1 MTSRSQPI
9 APHPPIVGGLIRGL
23 PKGSQPNNDI
33 TSLNM
38 SVVDDITALHAAGD
52 RTIYDDRTYEVTDIS
67 RLTTRGIDINTLS
80 TKLSK
85 ELLCTIDDRSDDL
98 TRDEMLVAPN
108 RRGDED
114 AIDSP
119 HAQQVVNVHNQR
131 ILCYT
136 LPDREVTR
144 LTPIDVGQRRL
155 RARTICMHDVTIGFI
170 SPEDIGDDLTESL
183 RIKALVYVADGSMH
197 ILLGG

>member
-1 MTSRSQPI
+1 MTSGSQPI
-9 APHPPIVGGLIRGL
+9 TPHPSIVGDLIRGL
-23 PKGSQPNNDI
+23 PKGSQPNDNI

-38 SVVDDITALHAAGD
+38 SVVDDITALHTAGD
-52 RTIYDDRTYEVTDIS
+52 RAIYDDRTYEVTDIS
-67 RLTTRGIDINTLS
+67 RLTTRSIDTNTLS

-85 ELLCTIDDRSDDL
+85 KLLSTVDDRSDDL

-119 HAQQVVNVHNQR
+119 HTQQVVDIHDQR

-183 RIKALVYVADGSMH
+183 RIKALVYVAYGSMH

>member
-1 MTSRSQPI
+1 
-9 APHPPIVGGLIRGL
+9 
-23 PKGSQPNNDI
+23 
-33 TSLNM
+33 
-38 SVVDDITALHAAGD
+38 
-52 RTIYDDRTYEVTDIS
+52 
-67 RLTTRGIDINTLS
+67 
-80 TKLSK
+80 
-85 ELLCTIDDRSDDL
+85 
-98 TRDEMLVAPN
+98 MLVAPN
-108 RRGDED
+108 RRRDKD
-114 AIDSP
+114 PIDSP

-131 ILCYT
+131 ILRDT

>member
-1 MTSRSQPI
+1 
-9 APHPPIVGGLIRGL
+9 
-23 PKGSQPNNDI
+23 
-33 TSLNM
+33 M

-52 RTIYDDRTYEVTDIS
+52 RTIDNDRADEVTDIS
-67 RLTTRGIDINTLS
+67 RLTTRSIDTNTLS

-85 ELLCTIDDRSDDL
+85 KLLSTVDDRSDDL
-98 TRDEMLVAPN
+98 TRDKMLVAPN
-108 RRGDED
+108 RRRDKD
-114 AIDSP
+114 PINST

-131 ILCYT
+131 ILRDT
-136 LPDREVTR
+136 LPNREVTR

>member
-38 SVVDDITALHAAGD
+38 SVVDDITALHTAGD
-52 RTIYDDRTYEVTDIS
+52 RTIDDDRTYEVTDVS
-67 RLTTRGIDINTLS
+67 RLTTRGIDPNALS

-98 TRDEMLVAPN
+98 TWDEMLVATN
-108 RRGDED
+108 RRGDKD
-114 AIDSP
+114 PINST
-119 HAQQVVNVHNQR
+119 HTQQVVDVHDQR
-131 ILCYT
+131 ILRYT

-144 LTPIDVGQRRL
+144 LTPIDIGQRRL
-155 RARTICMHDVTIGFI
+155 CARTICMHDVTIGFI
-170 SPEDIGDDLTESL
+170 SAEDIGDDLTESL

>member
-38 SVVDDITALHAAGD
+38 SVVDNITTLHAAGD
-52 RTIYDDRTYEVTDIS
+52 RTIDNDRADEVTDIS
-67 RLTTRGIDINTLS
+67 RLSTCSIDTNTLS

-85 ELLCTIDDRSDDL
+85 KLLSTVDDRSDDL

-119 HAQQVVNVHNQR
+119 HTQQVVDIHDQR

-183 RIKALVYVADGSMH
+183 RIKALVYVAYGSMH

>member
-1 MTSRSQPI
+1 
-9 APHPPIVGGLIRGL
+9 
-23 PKGSQPNNDI
+23 
-33 TSLNM
+33 
-38 SVVDDITALHAAGD
+38 
-52 RTIYDDRTYEVTDIS
+52 
-67 RLTTRGIDINTLS
+67 
-80 TKLSK
+80 
-85 ELLCTIDDRSDDL
+85 
-98 TRDEMLVAPN
+98 MLVAPN

-119 HAQQVVNVHNQR
+119 HTQQVVDIHDQR

-155 RARTICMHDVTIGFI
+155 CARTICMHDVTIGFI

>member
-1 MTSRSQPI
+1 
-9 APHPPIVGGLIRGL
+9 
-23 PKGSQPNNDI
+23 
-33 TSLNM
+33 M

-67 RLTTRGIDINTLS
+67 RLTTRGIDTNTLS

-85 ELLCTIDDRSDDL
+85 KLLSTVDDRSDDL

-119 HAQQVVNVHNQR
+119 PRTA
-131 ILCYT
+131 
-136 LPDREVTR
+136 
-144 LTPIDVGQRRL
+144 GRRY
-155 RARTICMHDVTIGFI
+155 
-170 SPEDIGDDLTESL
+170 S
-183 RIKALVYVADGSMH
+183 
-197 ILLGG
+197 